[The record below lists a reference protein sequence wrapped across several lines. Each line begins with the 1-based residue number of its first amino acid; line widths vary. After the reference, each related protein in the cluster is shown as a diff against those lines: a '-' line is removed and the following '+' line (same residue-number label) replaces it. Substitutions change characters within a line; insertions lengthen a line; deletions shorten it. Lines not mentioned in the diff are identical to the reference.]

1 MHFNKKDIIDRIDY
15 LIRESGLTAN
25 EFAQKIGKRPGI
37 VTDWRTGRS
46 FPGLDVLFD
55 ICIALNCKFYD
66 IIPICDEC
74 SHKKDRSNQVE
85 LNRVCG
91 ENELIFYYQGMS
103 LDDREELLMIAEM
116 KYTKETKRLEA
127 KERARLS
134 HSKGEL
140 LA

>member
-1 MHFNKKDIIDRIDY
+1 MDFYKKDIIDRIDY

-25 EFAQKIGKRPGI
+25 EFAKKIGKRPGI

-46 FPGLDVLFD
+46 FPGLDVIFD

-66 IIPICDEC
+66 IVPICDEC
-74 SHKKDRSNQVE
+74 THKKNHANQIE

-103 LDDREELLMIAEM
+103 PDDREEILMIAEM
-116 KYTKETKRLEA
+116 KYNKETKRLEA
-127 KERARLS
+127 KERAKSSLS
-134 HSKGEL
+134 KDEL